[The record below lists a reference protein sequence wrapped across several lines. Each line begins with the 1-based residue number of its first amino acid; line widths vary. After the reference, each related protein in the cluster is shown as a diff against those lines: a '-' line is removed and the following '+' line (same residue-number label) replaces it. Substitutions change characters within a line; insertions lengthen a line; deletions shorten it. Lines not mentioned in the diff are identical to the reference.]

1 MRETLRQAILYL
13 DVNGKRKYED
23 DSMLD
28 FAMLMALQSLELF
41 FYRRAI
47 GGIPPFSTSIERD
60 IEDNDWDRIEQ
71 DRVVVSVLDKL
82 GNLLNAQKSNKSGAM
97 SADPLARTKYA
108 EVHRKGLK
116 VFDAKQLVQY
126 REYLKGFYYHLNH
139 NINKALE
146 WYNISLYS
154 GGQYSLN
161 FLRL

>member
-1 MRETLRQAILYL
+1 M
-13 DVNGKRKYED
+13 NGKRKYED

-82 GNLLNAQKSNKSGAM
+82 GKLLHSQKSNKSGAM
-97 SADPLARTKYA
+97 SPDPLIRAKYA
-108 EVHRKGLK
+108 EDHRNGLR
-116 VFDAKQLVQY
+116 VFDAK
-126 REYLKGFYYHLNH
+126 
-139 NINKALE
+139 
-146 WYNISLYS
+146 
-154 GGQYSLN
+154 
-161 FLRL
+161 

>member
-1 MRETLRQAILYL
+1 M
-13 DVNGKRKYED
+13 
-23 DSMLD
+23 
-28 FAMLMALQSLELF
+28 
-41 FYRRAI
+41 
-47 GGIPPFSTSIERD
+47 ST
-60 IEDNDWDRIEQ
+60 
-71 DRVVVSVLDKL
+71 
-82 GNLLNAQKSNKSGAM
+82 
-97 SADPLARTKYA
+97 DPLIRTKYIEA
-108 EVHRKGLK
+108 NRKGLK